1 MNHKFLKAL
10 AGENFDTPP
19 VWLMRQAGRYLPE
32 YQKLRKEH
40 SLRDLFYTPKLAAEI
55 TLQPIKRFGLD
66 AAILFSDITVIAP
79 ALGLKL
85 EFAEGPV
92 VTPLITQDNWSS
104 LKTDLSVFEPIAEAA
119 HLAKQQ
125 LTVPLIG
132 FCGGPFT
139 VATYLMEN
147 HTEWIANHPETFEI
161 VLNQVCD
168 LCIASLKSQI
178 SAGVD
183 AIQIFD
189 SWANSLDEENFI
201 RYALKPLKR
210 IIDAIDRPVILFM
223 RGSSMRAEQLATLNP
238 AAISLDWNRP
248 FSEIRQSVKI
258 PLQGNLDPDLL
269 FKPVSEVRQGVRSL
283 LNEVGRD
290 PGFIL
295 NLGHGVKP
303 GTPIESVEALLS
315 EARSFK

>member
-1 MNHKFLKAL
+1 LLQDKFLLAL
-10 AGENFDTPP
+10 KGENQGPPP

-32 YQKLRKEH
+32 YRKLREAH
-40 SLRDLFYTPKLAAEI
+40 SLRELFYSPKLAAEI

-85 EFAEGPV
+85 EFQEGPV
-92 VTPLITQDNWSS
+92 VTPLITSENWHS
-104 LKTDLSVFEPIAEAA
+104 LKEDLSVFEPIAEAA

-125 LTVPLIG
+125 LDVPLIG

-147 HTEWIANHPETFEI
+147 HADWMAKDPDSFTAALDRI
-161 VLNQVCD
+161 CD
-168 LCIASLKSQI
+168 LCIVSLRSQI

-183 AIQIFD
+183 AVQIFD
-189 SWANSLDEENFI
+189 SWAGTLNHADFEQ
-201 RYALKPLKR
+201 YALKLLKR
-210 IIDAIDRPVILFM
+210 IIDSVDRPVILFM
-223 RGSSMRAEQLATLNP
+223 RGSAQRAELLATLKP
-238 AAISLDWNRP
+238 AAISVDWER
-248 FSEIRQSVKI
+248 SISDIRKNVKI

-269 FKPVSEVRQGVRSL
+269 FKPVDQVRRGVRSL
-283 LNEVGRD
+283 LDEMGAD
-290 PGFIL
+290 PAFIL

-303 GTPIESVEALLS
+303 GTPVESVEALVQ
-315 EARSFK
+315 EVRS